1 MRLVS
6 PLTVDVTLLM
16 SSRISIPVRGDVVGI
31 PASRPREVPMTDD
44 GINGR
49 PVTRLPPRTASRT
62 AAQLAVSAA
71 AHLVVVAAIGI
82 AAALT
87 PRELADAD
95 RLGRARQASV
105 EMPRLV
111 FVAPAALAGGGGG
124 GGNRSV
130 APIRRAEAPGRDEAT
145 LRTRPTMPTPRET
158 SAVLEEQP
166 PAILLDARPLASG
179 DSVAAG
185 LPVGGVSYGTSQ
197 GPGSGGG
204 VGSGVGTGVGPGRE
218 PGFGPGEGGGTGGGV
233 YRPGGAV
240 TTPRLLA
247 RVEPRYTAE
256 ALERRIQGAV
266 WLELVVDRAG
276 RPVDFRVV
284 RSLDRGL
291 DDEAIKAVEQ
301 WRFAPGTL
309 AGAPVDVQVVVVVDF
324 RIF

>member
-1 MRLVS
+1 
-6 PLTVDVTLLM
+6 
-16 SSRISIPVRGDVVGI
+16 
-31 PASRPREVPMTDD
+31 MTDD
-44 GINGR
+44 AIIDR
-49 PVTRLPPRTASRT
+49 PVNRLPPRTASRT

-71 AHLVVVAAIGI
+71 AHVVAVATIGI

-87 PRELADAD
+87 PRGLADAD
-95 RLGRARQASV
+95 RLERMRPAPV
-105 EMPRLV
+105 ELPRLV
-111 FVAPAALAGGGGG
+111 FVAPAATPGRGGGG

-130 APIRRAEAPGRDEAT
+130 APIRRAEAPGRDRVT
-145 LRTRPTMPTPRET
+145 LRTRPTTPTPRET
-158 SAVLEEQP
+158 TPVLDEQP
-166 PAILLDARPLASG
+166 LAILLDARPLASG

-185 LPVGGVSYGTSQ
+185 LPVGGVSYGLSQ

-204 VGSGVGTGVGPGRE
+204 VGSGVGTGIGPGRG

-256 ALERRIQGAV
+256 ALERRLQGAV

-276 RPVDFRVV
+276 HPVDFSVV

-291 DDEAIKAVEQ
+291 DEEAITAVRQ

-309 AGAPVDVQVVVVVDF
+309 AGSPVDVQVVVVVEF